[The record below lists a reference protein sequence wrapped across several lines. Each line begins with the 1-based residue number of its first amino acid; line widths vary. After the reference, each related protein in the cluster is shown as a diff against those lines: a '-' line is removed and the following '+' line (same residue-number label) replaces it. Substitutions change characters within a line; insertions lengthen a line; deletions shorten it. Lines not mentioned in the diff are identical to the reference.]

1 MNTTRKAL
9 LPRTAAAALAPVLTA
24 LVLLLLP
31 ATGATPA
38 SAASFHA
45 KAAPAAPVDINS
57 ASEKDLQSLPG
68 VGASTAKK
76 IIAGRPYSNVDDLQR
91 AGLTPKAIDKLR
103 PMVAVGSAAGGAAQS
118 SPPIQ
123 GAAGSGTAKNSSK
136 AAGLTMP
143 ASQPK
148 VDINSA
154 SEKDLAT
161 LPGVGAAT
169 ARKIVAA
176 RPYSTV
182 EDLTR
187 AGLSASKIAKL
198 APYASAG
205 PAAAPSTPAG
215 APVAGAGIP
224 ARTAPPPAV
233 PGPASKAPA
242 PAPASAAPAA
252 AAAPAPPVAGM
263 VWVNTATKVYHRA
276 GDPWYGKTKH
286 GQYMNEA
293 DAIKAGYRAAKSGGG
308 SKAAQPPQ

>member
-1 MNTTRKAL
+1 MNVTGKIL
-9 LPRTAAAALAPVLTA
+9 LPRPAAAALAPFLMA

-31 ATGATPA
+31 AVGSAPA
-38 SAASFHA
+38 WAAAAHA

-57 ASEKDLQSLPG
+57 ASEKDLQALPG
-68 VGASTAKK
+68 IGAATAKK
-76 IIAGRPYSNVDDLQR
+76 IIAGRPYSGVDDLQR

-103 PMVAVGSAAGGAAQS
+103 SMVAVGSAAGGAAHAN
-118 SPPIQ
+118 PPIQ
-123 GAAGSGTAKNSSK
+123 GAAGPGTAKNSGK

-143 ASQPK
+143 AAQPK

-176 RPYSTV
+176 RPYTTV

-187 AGLSASKIAKL
+187 AGLSASKIGKL
-198 APYASAG
+198 APYATAG
-205 PAAAPSTPAG
+205 PAAATATPAG

-233 PGPASKAPA
+233 PGPAGM
-242 PAPASAAPAA
+242 APASAAPAA
-252 AAAPAPPVAGM
+252 GAPAAAPPVAGM
-263 VWVNTATKVYHRA
+263 VWVNTATKVYHYA

-286 GQYMNEA
+286 GQYMSEA
-293 DAIKAGYRAAKSGGG
+293 DAVKAGYRAAKSGGP
-308 SKAAQPPQ
+308 KAAKPPQ